1 MYRVKIVSL
10 SPFTSTVKL
19 NIKYWKSSNSVVS
32 APRNTQTTKIDT
44 REKPETLDRSIKCK
58 QIELV
63 IKHLPTENKART
75 RLLW

>member
-19 NIKYWKSSNSVVS
+19 KIKYWKSSNSTVS
-32 APRNTQTTKIDT
+32 TPRNTQTSKIDA
-44 REKPETLDRSIKCK
+44 RKKPETLDRSIKRK

-63 IKHLPTENKART
+63 IKHLTTENKPRT
-75 RLLW
+75 RLH